1 MKRKKL
7 LHKLADYLNL
17 DQRTLKTKREKMKII
32 LKQLREKEKKLQ
44 FKAEHEQDETKRA
57 RLSKELDILRAQRLK
72 GIAALK
78 ALK

>member
-17 DQRTLKTKREKMKII
+17 DQRTLKTKRAKMKLI
-32 LKQLREKEKKLQ
+32 LKQLRDKERKLQ
-44 FKAEHEQDETKRA
+44 LKAEHEHDAAKKS

-72 GIAALK
+72 GISVLK
-78 ALK
+78 ELK

>member
-17 DQRTLKTKREKMKII
+17 DQRTLKMKREKMKLI
-32 LKQLREKEKKLQ
+32 LKQLREKERNLQ
-44 FKAEHEQDETKRA
+44 QKAEHEKDEQKKS
-57 RLSKELDILRAQRLK
+57 RLAKELDVLRAQRLK
-72 GIAALK
+72 GISALK

>member
-17 DQRTLKTKREKMKII
+17 DQRTLKTKRAKMKLI
-32 LKQLREKEKKLQ
+32 LKQLRDKERKLQ
-44 FKAEHEQDETKRA
+44 LKAEHEHDETKKS

-72 GIAALK
+72 GISVLK
-78 ALK
+78 ELK

>member
-44 FKAEHEQDETKRA
+44 LRSDHETDETKKL
-57 RLSKELDILRAQRLK
+57 RLTKELDILRAQRLK

-78 ALK
+78 GLK